1 MTTIKLG
8 ITGGIGSGKS
18 VVSTILR
25 LMDVPVYDCDSQSK
39 YLTEHNDVIRTQL
52 IDLLGNNVYFSNGE
66 LNKSFLAS
74 YVFSDSRHTAQINQ
88 IIHPI
93 VKADFENW
101 AINQNPDI
109 LIIGME
115 SAILFEAKLENTIDK
130 ILFVQ
135 APFNLRIQRTMER
148 DDLSFEQ
155 VKMRIKAQ
163 MDDNEKMKRSHF
175 VVINDGKYSLLSQI
189 QNVLNKLKGLPQY

>member
-18 VVSTILR
+18 VVSRILR

-39 YLTEHNDVIRTQL
+39 YLTEHNNVIRTQL
-52 IDLLGNNVYFSNGE
+52 IDLLGNNVYFSNGK

-93 VKADFENW
+93 VKVDFENW

-115 SAILFEAKLENTIDK
+115 SAILFEAKLEKTIDK

-155 VKMRIKAQ
+155 VKMRIRAQ
-163 MDDNEKMKRSHF
+163 MDDDEKMKRSHF
-175 VVINDGKYSLLSQI
+175 VVINDDEHPLLSQI
-189 QNVLNKLKGLPQY
+189 QNILNGLKGLSQY

>member
-18 VVSTILR
+18 VVSRILR

-39 YLTEHNDVIRTQL
+39 YLTEHNNVIRTQL
-52 IDLLGNNVYFSNGE
+52 IDLLGNNVYFSNGK

-93 VKADFENW
+93 VKVDFENW

-115 SAILFEAKLENTIDK
+115 SAILFEAKLEKTIDK

-155 VKMRIKAQ
+155 VKMRIRAQ
-163 MDDNEKMKRSHF
+163 MDDDEKMKRSHF
-175 VVINDGKYSLLSQI
+175 VVINDDEHSLLSQV
-189 QNVLNKLKGLPQY
+189 QNILNGLKGLSQY

>member
-1 MTTIKLG
+1 MAIIKLG

-18 VVSTILR
+18 VVSTIFR

-52 IDLLGNNVYFSNGE
+52 IDILGNNVYFPNGK

-93 VKADFENW
+93 VKADFEKW
-101 AINQNPDI
+101 AINQNPNI
-109 LIIGME
+109 FIIGME
-115 SAILFEAKLENTIDK
+115 SAILFEAKLENIIDK

-148 DDLSFEQ
+148 DNLSFEQ

-163 MDDNEKMKRSHF
+163 MDDAEKMKRSHF
-175 VVINDGKYSLLSQI
+175 VVVNDGKQPLLSQI
-189 QNVLNKLKGLPQY
+189 QNILSKLKGLSQY

>member
-18 VVSTILR
+18 VVSRILR

-39 YLTEHNDVIRTQL
+39 YLTEHNNVIRSQL
-52 IDLLGNNVYFSNGE
+52 IDLLGNNVYFSNGK

-93 VKADFENW
+93 VKVDFENW

-115 SAILFEAKLENTIDK
+115 SAILFEAKLEKTIDK

-155 VKMRIKAQ
+155 VKMRIRAQ
-163 MDDNEKMKRSHF
+163 MDDDEKMKRSHF
-175 VVINDGKYSLLSQI
+175 VAINDDEHSLLSQI
-189 QNVLNKLKGLPQY
+189 QNILNGLKGLSQY